1 MKRKNKGVI
10 KRSKIITQ
18 QLEAIENPNIAD
30 IKSVI
35 IKYPKTSCKLFNT
48 IRQPAKVS
56 HVGSDKSFNGTLYSE
71 TKKESFLNSK
81 ITKQSHVFKVY
92 ASYYHVY
99 ILNSFNLELQLKDIE
114 SAIKNKQI
122 DLLSEFKG
130 FKFVEALVLEL
141 KKVTKR

>member
-1 MKRKNKGVI
+1 MKKIFTIACNQINRKIAHPINTEEHDNSYLKRKNKGVV

-30 IKSVI
+30 IKSII

-81 ITKQSHVFKVY
+81 ITKQSHFFKVY
-92 ASYYHVY
+92 ASYYHV
-99 ILNSFNLELQLKDIE
+99 
-114 SAIKNKQI
+114 
-122 DLLSEFKG
+122 
-130 FKFVEALVLEL
+130 
-141 KKVTKR
+141 